1 MSWETIS
8 RNLALC
14 GPEVFWPLLIVPS
27 GNVEKGVEYQDEA
40 LSVNCKESQ
49 PVNPF
54 GVAAR
59 ETAEKLVGGTTNI
72 IKVPGGEV
80 CGGMRVATRGLN
92 SLIAARPCR
101 PLLR

>member
-1 MSWETIS
+1 M
-8 RNLALC
+8 
-14 GPEVFWPLLIVPS
+14 PS
-27 GNVEKGVEYQDEA
+27 GDVEKGVEYQDKA
-40 LSVNCKESQ
+40 LSVNCKDSQ

-59 ETAEKLVGGTTNI
+59 ETVEKLVGGTANI
-72 IKVPGGEV
+72 VKVPGGEV

-92 SLIAARPCR
+92 ILIYPRPCR